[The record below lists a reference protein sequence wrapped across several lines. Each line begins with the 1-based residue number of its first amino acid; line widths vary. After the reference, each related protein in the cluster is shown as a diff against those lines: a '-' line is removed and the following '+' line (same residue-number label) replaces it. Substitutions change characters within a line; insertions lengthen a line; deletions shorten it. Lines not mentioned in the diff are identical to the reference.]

1 MEAYEAHTQ
10 EEVGNKKDIE
20 ERCEL
25 IIKLA
30 EKKVIDKERWAA

>member
-10 EEVGNKKDIE
+10 EEKYDKKDIE

-30 EKKVIDKERWAA
+30 EKKVIDNERWAA

>member
-1 MEAYEAHTQ
+1 MEAYEAHVQ
-10 EEVGNKKDIE
+10 EETVNKKDIE

-30 EKKVIDKERWAA
+30 EKKVIDKGGWAA